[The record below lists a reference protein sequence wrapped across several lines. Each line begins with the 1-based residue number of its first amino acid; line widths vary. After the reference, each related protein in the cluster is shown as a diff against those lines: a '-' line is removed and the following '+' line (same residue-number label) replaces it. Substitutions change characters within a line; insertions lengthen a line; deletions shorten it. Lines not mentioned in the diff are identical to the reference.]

1 MPSTPTNLGPV
12 LAAMQLTD
20 SALPIGAFSHSLGFE
35 SYIHDGRITD
45 ASSFATWL
53 EMFCAQQLTFSDAL
67 AIRLV
72 YAAHSFTDVELID
85 ARLVAQTLPQQ
96 IRNAAVAMGQRL
108 LAIASESYA
117 GSWLTTYQ
125 QQVVAKQ
132 LHGHQCSVWAVAAKE
147 CGIDVDTAVAQHLYA
162 TLISLTQNAVRG
174 IPLGQNAGQRI
185 IFTAQ
190 SWVKTAV
197 EKSATLTKEDFGAVA
212 PGLEIAQMRHE
223 QQRARLFMS

>member
-1 MPSTPTNLGPV
+1 MPSTPTNLSPV

-45 ASSFATWL
+45 ASSFRTWL
-53 EMFCAQQLTFSDAL
+53 EMFCMQQLTFSDAL
-67 AIRLV
+67 SIRLV
-72 YAAHSFTDVELID
+72 YAAPSFAEVALID

-108 LAIASESYA
+108 LTIASESYT
-117 GSWLTTYQ
+117 GPWLATYQ
-125 QQVVAKQ
+125 QQVAAKQ
-132 LHGHQCSVWAVAAKE
+132 LHGHQCSVWAVVAKE

-174 IPLGQNAGQRI
+174 I

-190 SWVKTAV
+190 SWVETAV
-197 EKSATLTKEDFGAVA
+197 EKSATLTNEDFGAVA